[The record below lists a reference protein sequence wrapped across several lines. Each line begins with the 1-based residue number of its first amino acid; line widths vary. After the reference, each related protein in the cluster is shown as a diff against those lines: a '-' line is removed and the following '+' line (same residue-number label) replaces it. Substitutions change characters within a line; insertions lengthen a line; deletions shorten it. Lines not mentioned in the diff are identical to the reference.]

1 MRREAWWEEMRSQV
15 VSQDQSDQRINTG
28 NMSSSHILVTGPH
41 TVGKTSLI
49 HTFIT
54 GNFQHVSDER
64 EKYCSSIHLNQPSI
78 STLFQPPQE
87 RGSEVG
93 RKVMTVGRQEVEYEV
108 QEVAGE
114 GEELA
119 DGVRLADAVLLCYR
133 ASDVLSLYEAVTKV
147 DNTRL
152 MTDI

>member
-1 MRREAWWEEMRSQV
+1 MRSQV

-64 EKYCSSIHLNQPSI
+64 EKYCSSIHLNLDTSVFDGK
-78 STLFQPPQE
+78 STVNLN
-87 RGSEVG
+87 SLSA
-93 RKVMTVGRQEVEYEV
+93 T
-108 QEVAGE
+108 AGE
-114 GEELA
+114 
-119 DGVRLADAVLLCYR
+119 R
-133 ASDVLSLYEAVTKV
+133 K
-147 DNTRL
+147 
-152 MTDI
+152 